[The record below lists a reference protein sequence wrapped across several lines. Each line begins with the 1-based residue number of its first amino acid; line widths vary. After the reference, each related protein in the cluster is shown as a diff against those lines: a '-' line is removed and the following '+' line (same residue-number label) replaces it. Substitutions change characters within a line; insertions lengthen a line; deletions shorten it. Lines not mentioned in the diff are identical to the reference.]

1 MAYEQKTYT
10 ESDAVKKWRE
20 QMEQQAGLKP
30 AEYTSQWQPQ
40 INSTVNNILNRKE
53 FQYDVNGDA
62 LYNMYKDR
70 YVNLGQRA
78 MMDTMGQAAKLTGGY
93 GNSNAQIAGQ
103 QAYQTYLQGL
113 TDKIP
118 ELAQMAEN
126 RYNQQ
131 GQNLYNQYSL
141 LSQQEQNAYNQWLQG
156 YNQWLTERD
165 YLANQYNTERGYDY
179 GVHRDTVADDQWKA
193 QFDEDIRRFNF
204 QNKLGEFAVTPAAV
218 SYGGGGSYYSDNPGS
233 DDGGEIS
240 AIMYAGQKAKDEGLA
255 SATKWIDQNLT
266 GAEKQAAQENANGAA
281 RTEAIKKAMG
291 R

>member
-1 MAYEQKTYT
+1 MANTYT

-20 QMEQQAGLKP
+20 QMEAHTGLKP
-30 AEYTSQWQPQ
+30 ADYTSQWQPNIDQ
-40 INSTVNNILNRKE
+40 TVNNILNRKE

-70 YVNLGQRA
+70 YVNLGQKA

-93 GNSNAQIAGQ
+93 GNSNAQMVGQ
-103 QAYQTYLQGL
+103 QAYQSYLQGL
-113 TDKIP
+113 VDKIP
-118 ELAQMAEN
+118 ELAQLAEN

-165 YLANQYNTERGYDY
+165 FLSGRYDTERGYDY
-179 GVHRDTVADDQWKA
+179 GVYRDTVADQQWQA

-204 QNKLGEFAVTPAAV
+204 QNGLGEFASSPAAV
-218 SYGGGGSYYSDNPGS
+218 AYGGG
-233 DDGGEIS
+233 DDGSSGSSPTKHS
-240 AIMYAGQKAKDEGLA
+240 AGYADALYLVNN
-255 SATKWIDQNLT
+255 SATTASQESVIQNAYDKGYIT
-266 GAEKQAAQENANGAA
+266 QSEANTLANMVGK
-281 RTEAIKKAMG
+281 TEYIKK
-291 R
+291 